1 MRKTSALFDP
11 GRMRWYKRD
20 PIAWFE
26 KTKNLELDELGV
38 YDRLMDLMYMHGCAI
53 PDGWGHAGVA
63 VFGLN
68 ASKNKAK
75 VWNRIRQKL
84 IDLEFIYVDENGCLS
99 QKRVMEELETYRLR
113 REKASVSGQKGGRK
127 RKEQSVSSGEQTVSS
142 AQQASSKLPAS
153 VEQSVSSAAKANKIN
168 DDAKGCASTMLGSS
182 LARIEEEYSV
192 SEAKAPDT
200 SLPGLFA
207 NAHSPSS
214 SLAIRNDAVGV
225 FNEAAARS
233 GWRRIGKLSEDR
245 AKKLDGHLRKRGGLA
260 GWKLEVAA
268 SEAMRWTHGDA
279 KRPDEHKGWKF
290 SVDDMFTAKHR
301 NRLDD
306 ALANMDDAANDD
318 PLIMERWACE
328 KRRTGGRWVGG
339 YNENEISDTVRAEFP
354 DLFQGAAA

>member
-1 MRKTSALFDP
+1 MKTSALFDR

-63 VFGLN
+63 VFGLS

-84 IDLEFIYVDENGCLS
+84 IDLEFIYVDADGCLS

-113 REKASVSGQKGGRK
+113 REKASTSGQKGGRK
-127 RKEQSVSSGEQTVSS
+127 RKEQTVSSAEQSVSS
-142 AQQASSKLPAS
+142 AQQASSKAPAS
-153 VEQSVSSAAKANKIN
+153 FEQSVSSEAKLNKIN
-168 DDAKGCASTMLGSS
+168 GDAKGCASQVLEGS
-182 LARIEEEYSV
+182 LPRIEEEYSV

-214 SLAIRNDAVGV
+214 SLSSRKEAVEI
-225 FNEAAARS
+225 FNAAAVRS
-233 GWRRIGKLSEDR
+233 GWRKIGKLSEDR
-245 AKKLDGHLRKRGGLA
+245 AKKLDGHLRKRGGIDA
-260 GWKLEVAA
+260 WKLEIAA
-268 SEAMRWTHGDA
+268 SESMRWTHGDA

-306 ALANMDDAANDD
+306 ALANMADTATDD
-318 PLIMERWACE
+318 PFAMERWACE
-328 KRRTGGRWVGG
+328 KRRAEGRWVGG
-339 YNENEISDTVRAEFP
+339 YNEAEISATVRSEFP
-354 DLFQGAAA
+354 ELFRESAA